1 MVRRG
6 LLLLVAMITTG
17 CGSSISPAPSSASVI
32 ASAPAPASLASGGVP
47 ANATSPLASPS
58 VSTPSASPWT
68 VGEAVRAAADP
79 ALLASLAALPP
90 PADGAR
96 YMFAGM
102 RQRGDWALLMIA
114 DADPQAATEGG
125 FALAVRENGQWK
137 VTLATDTPAFCT
149 ALAKA
154 PAGALTQ
161 DERDY
166 FMGCT

>member
-1 MVRRG
+1 
-6 LLLLVAMITTG
+6 
-17 CGSSISPAPSSASVI
+17 
-32 ASAPAPASLASGGVP
+32 
-47 ANATSPLASPS
+47 
-58 VSTPSASPWT
+58 VSTPSAPPWA

-96 YMFAGM
+96 YTIAGM
-102 RQRGDWALLMIA
+102 RQKGDWVLLMIA
-114 DADPQAATEGG
+114 DGDAQAATEGG

-137 VTLATDTPAFCT
+137 VTLATDAPAFRA

-154 PAGALTQ
+154 PAGTLAQ

-166 FMGCT
+166 FMGCN